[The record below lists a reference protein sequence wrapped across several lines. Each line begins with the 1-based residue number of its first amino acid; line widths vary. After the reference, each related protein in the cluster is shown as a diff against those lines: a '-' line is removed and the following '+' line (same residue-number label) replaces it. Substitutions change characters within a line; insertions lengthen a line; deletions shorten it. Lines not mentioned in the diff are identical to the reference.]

1 MCTSVYHNDTKEIYA
16 SRTGMEKMKQ
26 ALESQRNSSTSA
38 PVRMGTFKGEV
49 NAREPWK
56 AFQVR
61 QRNVDEKRDAV
72 LQTAAHL
79 FLEQGYRRT
88 SMGELAKRLSITKPA
103 LYYYFKNKEQIL
115 VDCYGHGISAIESGL
130 DQALVI
136 HGTGF
141 DRVKAYIQAYATTV
155 VSHEFGRCVA
165 MLDDSVL
172 SAPARKEVRGLKRRI
187 DAAIRQYLED
197 GIADGSVASCNV
209 KLASFAIAGAIN
221 WIGTWYQPA
230 GPLSAA
236 EIGREF
242 ACLLTEGLHSRRDH
256 SAAPGKSVPAARIA
270 KRKRAAEKRQLSGAV
285 VVTGKSN
292 RR

>member
-1 MCTSVYHNDTKEIYA
+1 
-16 SRTGMEKMKQ
+16 
-26 ALESQRNSSTSA
+26 
-38 PVRMGTFKGEV
+38 MGTFKGAA

-61 QRNVDEKRDAV
+61 QRNTDEKKAAV

-88 SMGELAKRLSITKPA
+88 SMGELARRLNITKPA

-130 DQALVI
+130 DSALVS

-141 DRVKAYIQAYATTV
+141 DKVKAYVEAYATTV

-165 MLDDSVL
+165 MLDDSAL
-172 SAPARKEVRGLKRRI
+172 SLAARKQVRALKRRI
-187 DAAIRQYLED
+187 DAAIRQYLDE
-197 GIADGSVASCNV
+197 GIADGSVAPCNV

-221 WIGTWYQPA
+221 WIGTWYQP
-230 GPLSAA
+230 GGELSAP
-236 EIGREF
+236 EIGHEF
-242 ACLLTEGLHSRRDH
+242 ASLLTEGLHRSRARAGSSRGQGSPAVSH
-256 SAAPGKSVPAARIA
+256 SLPDAISTTLIDPSVAKS
-270 KRKRAAEKRQLSGAV
+270 AEPR
-285 VVTGKSN
+285 
-292 RR
+292 